1 MGKTIDSADSGVE
14 KDDEDYPLK
23 FLGGDVWELNVK
35 DWELDLYIKLTK
47 EEINS
52 LKNIIK
58 SPEHRVSIKAGITDT
73 INGPVFWVRFPDSYG
88 VAPDDQMV
96 SMDIIPDM
104 TGNQFLV

>member
-14 KDDEDYPLK
+14 KDDEDHPLK

-58 SPEHRVSIKAGITDT
+58 SPEQSPGRECPHPKSRATRSASMA
-73 INGPVFWVRFPDSYG
+73 SYWRG
-88 VAPDDQMV
+88 
-96 SMDIIPDM
+96 
-104 TGNQFLV
+104 

>member
-52 LKNIIK
+52 LKI
-58 SPEHRVSIKAGITDT
+58 
-73 INGPVFWVRFPDSYG
+73 
-88 VAPDDQMV
+88 
-96 SMDIIPDM
+96 
-104 TGNQFLV
+104 